1 MKTDDFER
9 HLSRQPLRPV
19 PAEWRGQI
27 LRAAVRGAAAGRK
40 SARPSALVLQ
50 LQAWLWPHPAAWAGL
65 AACWAA
71 SLALHLASAP
81 SAAEV
86 AQARAH
92 ARLAAAYASLLRNPD
107 FMAVLAEPPPPAP
120 APPPPRRSP
129 DHGLLLRQTNQL
141 AA

>member
-1 MKTDDFER
+1 
-9 HLSRQPLRPV
+9 V
-19 PAEWRGQI
+19 
-27 LRAAVRGAAAGRK
+27 
-40 SARPSALVLQ
+40 
-50 LQAWLWPHPAAWAGL
+50 
-65 AACWAA
+65 A

-92 ARLAAAYASLLRNPD
+92 ARLAAAYASLLGNPD

-120 APPPPRRSP
+120 APPPPRHSP
-129 DHGLLLRQTNQL
+129 DHGLMFRQTNQL